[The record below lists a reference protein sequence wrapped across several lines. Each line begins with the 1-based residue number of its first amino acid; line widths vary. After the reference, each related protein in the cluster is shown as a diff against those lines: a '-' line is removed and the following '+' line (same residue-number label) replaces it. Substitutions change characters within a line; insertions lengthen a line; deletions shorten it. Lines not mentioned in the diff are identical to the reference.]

1 MTGPAAV
8 ATGQT
13 PALAAVGV
21 SKSFRAVQALDD
33 VSIELHHG
41 KVTALLGD
49 NGAGKS
55 TLVKC
60 ISGIY
65 QPDAGRIFVGGTEH
79 RVSSSRHARE
89 LGIETVHQALSVIDT
104 LDVAENLFLNREH
117 TRGGWLGARVGL
129 LDKRRMR
136 EDCGQTLARLDIRIP
151 SLRRSV
157 GSLSGGQRQAVAI
170 GRAVA
175 WGQKIVLLDEPAAA
189 LGVEQTQR
197 VLDLIL
203 NLRDQGV
210 AVLLITHNID
220 RVLAV
225 CDQAVVLYQGRKSA
239 EVDVADVGKDDL
251 VSFITGAREA
261 G

>member
-1 MTGPAAV
+1 MSGV
-8 ATGQT
+8 
-13 PALAAVGV
+13 PALVASGI

-41 KVTALLGD
+41 RVTALLGD

-60 ISGIY
+60 IAGLY
-65 QPDAGRIFVGGTEH
+65 QPDAGRIFVQGTEH
-79 RVSSSRHARE
+79 RISSSRHARE
-89 LGIETVHQALSVIDT
+89 LGIETVHQTLSVIDP
-104 LDVAENLFLNREH
+104 LDVAENLFLNRER
-117 TRGGWLGARVGL
+117 TRGGWLGARIGL

-136 EDCGQTLARLDIRIP
+136 NECADTLARLDIRIP

-175 WGQKIVLLDEPAAA
+175 WGQRIVLLDEPAAA

-197 VLDLIL
+197 VLDLIV

-210 AVLLITHNID
+210 AVLLITHNMD

-225 CDQAVVLYQGRKSA
+225 CDQAVVLYQGRKCA
-239 EVDVADVGKDDL
+239 EVDVADVTKDDL
-251 VSFITGAREA
+251 VSYITGARST